1 MINTVKN
8 LIVQTVFQRGIEYA
22 LVLTIKAVAL
32 TGVVGVAVIHIA
44 RRHVEKMLGSFQRK
58 LGLR

>member
-1 MINTVKN
+1 MMNTIKN
-8 LIVQTVFQRGIEYA
+8 IILQTPLQRGFEYA

-32 TGVVGVAVIHIA
+32 TGVVGVAVFHLAGRYI
-44 RRHVEKMLGSFQRK
+44 EKVAASVQRK